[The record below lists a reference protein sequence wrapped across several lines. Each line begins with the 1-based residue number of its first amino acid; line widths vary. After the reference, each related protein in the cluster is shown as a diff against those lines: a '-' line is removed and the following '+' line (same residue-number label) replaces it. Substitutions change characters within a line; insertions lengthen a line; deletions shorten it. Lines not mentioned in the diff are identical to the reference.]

1 MYVCMYVCVYVWM
14 YVYGCMCLCMYVCM
28 YVCMDVFVY
37 VWMYVCVYVCVC
49 MYVCIYG
56 RLCVCVVCFVVVFV
70 VGSFVVFLR
79 QSASR
84 SCIRT
89 VLYVTQNS
97 VPCFRIILNC
107 NTNMYLP
114 FPSQDYGMLYI
125 YICSQVSVHI
135 SGDQGLCFPKGEDG
149 SIHYDHV
156 IIPAND
162 MVVKTFTVIP
172 VMVGEL
178 AIEVRVEDV
187 MKFDGVRKIL
197 HVVVRHTDIVTQVIS
212 HT

>member
-1 MYVCMYVCVYVWM
+1 MALFHSQSLM
-14 YVYGCMCLCMYVCM
+14 LCNKY
-28 YVCMDVFVY
+28 
-37 VWMYVCVYVCVC
+37 
-49 MYVCIYG
+49 I
-56 RLCVCVVCFVVVFV
+56 
-70 VGSFVVFLR
+70 
-79 QSASR
+79 
-84 SCIRT
+84 
-89 VLYVTQNS
+89 
-97 VPCFRIILNC
+97 
-107 NTNMYLP
+107 
-114 FPSQDYGMLYI
+114 YI

-197 HVVVRHTDIVTQVIS
+197 HVVVRHTVIS
-212 HT
+212 SLRLSITRSVRKILNVIRIRHTMSSSLRLSIILIV